1 MKKVHITVSYDGE
14 KFDALKLYLQQ
25 RNLMIEDEMISALDS
40 LYNKVV
46 PTGVRDFIDMR
57 AGLPKPAEKKKKP
70 RTNAAEQPGT
80 ERSEID

>member
-1 MKKVHITVSYDGE
+1 MKKVNITVSYDGE

-25 RNLMIEDEMISALDS
+25 RSLMVEDEMISALDS

-70 RTNAAEQPGT
+70 KAHTAEQPRH
-80 ERSEID
+80 ERSEND

>member
-1 MKKVHITVSYDGE
+1 MKKVNITVSYDGE

-25 RNLMIEDEMISALDS
+25 RSLMVEDEMISALDS

-70 RTNAAEQPGT
+70 KAHTVEQPSP
-80 ERSEID
+80 ERSEND

>member
-1 MKKVHITVSYDGE
+1 MKKVNITVSYDGE

-25 RNLMIEDEMISALDS
+25 RNLMVEDEMISALDS

-70 RTNAAEQPGT
+70 NARTAEQLSP
-80 ERSEID
+80 ERSETD